1 MIALPKAISQ
11 GSKAGGGGAL
21 IALTAI
27 SAARAGAD
35 TIASAVANNTIFFM
49 RRSPSDFKISPI
61 RRPQGQTVTDC
72 SQIPS
77 TSLQSAARYL
87 YSEAQ
92 KTRMCRLF
100 ERYRLGN
107 ACSWRVLHSDNNFGP
122 FSTVGKDGCSF
133 PVPFTR
139 WQMPNHLA
147 CRERH
152 AATPGAPFEKDA
164 VQKLRP

>member
-1 MIALPKAISQ
+1 
-11 GSKAGGGGAL
+11 
-21 IALTAI
+21 
-27 SAARAGAD
+27 
-35 TIASAVANNTIFFM
+35 
-49 RRSPSDFKISPI
+49 
-61 RRPQGQTVTDC
+61 
-72 SQIPS
+72 
-77 TSLQSAARYL
+77 
-87 YSEAQ
+87 
-92 KTRMCRLF
+92 MCRLF

-152 AATPGAPFEKDA
+152 AATPGAPFEKA
-164 VQKLRP
+164 AAQKLRP